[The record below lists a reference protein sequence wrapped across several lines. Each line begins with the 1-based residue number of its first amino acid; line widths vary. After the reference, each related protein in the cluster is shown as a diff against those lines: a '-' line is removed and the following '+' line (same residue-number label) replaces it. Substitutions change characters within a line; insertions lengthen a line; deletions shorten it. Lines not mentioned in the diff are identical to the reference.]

1 MKRLLAALVLAA
13 AGAASARAEGKLQ
26 LSQVASGSNGVAAA
40 SSAEDLKSA
49 GAKAWGQTPQAP
61 AVYVD
66 GQYAAATANLPETKG
81 AEVKGADTK
90 KADKP
95 SGPPEPGIMDKA
107 GSTLKEYTPHL
118 LTAGIGGAAGAVI
131 AKVGGFGLLGGI
143 AAGAGI
149 GLAAMYLHKNGQ
161 TGAAI
166 GAASFGLAGLALGGP
181 IGGLAGAVVGG
192 LGAWLLGK
200 FFS

>member
-1 MKRLLAALVLAA
+1 MKKILAALVLAV
-13 AGAASARAEGKLQ
+13 AGASSAGAEGKLQ
-26 LSQVASGSNGVAAA
+26 LGQIASGSNGVAAA
-40 SSAEDLKSA
+40 TSPEDLKTA

-66 GQYAAATANLPETKG
+66 AQYAAATANLPAVKG
-81 AEVKGADTK
+81 AEVKVAQAK
-90 KADKP
+90 KSDKP
-95 SGPPEPGIMDKA
+95 SGPPAPGILDKA
-107 GSTLKEYTPHL
+107 GSTLKKYTPHL
-118 LTAGIGGAAGAVI
+118 LTAGIGGAAGALI

>member
-1 MKRLLAALVLAA
+1 MKRILTALVLAA
-13 AGAASARAEGKLQ
+13 LGAASAHAEGKLQ
-26 LSQVASGSNGVAAA
+26 LGQVASGSGGVSAAT
-40 SSAEDLKSA
+40 SPEDLKTA
-49 GAKAWGQTPQAP
+49 GAKAWGQTPQAG

-66 GQYAAATANLPETKG
+66 GQYAAATANLPE
-81 AEVKGADTK
+81 VKGAAVA

-95 SGPPEPGIMDKA
+95 GGPPEPSILSKA

-118 LTAGIGGAAGAVI
+118 LTAGIGGAAGAVA
-131 AKVGGFGLLGGI
+131 AKVAGFGLLGGI

-149 GLAAMYLHKNGQ
+149 GLAAMYLYKKGE